1 MKKLLIILL
10 SACTWWACDKGD
22 DGAPSSI
29 VLTGGSGDQTIYAD
43 ETSVNGG
50 QGIAFEAAEAWY
62 AEVSEVQAKASSGE
76 VDWLTLSAYEGGAGQ
91 YTLQITL
98 RANETGSDRAAEI
111 RIVCGEDEIVIV
123 VRQKAQTK
131 DNQSVVVFED
141 EAFRQFCVEHFD
153 ADRNG
158 MITDSE
164 VSSVDSLSVPS
175 MEIVSLKGIE
185 AFASLRK
192 LYCYRQQD
200 RGIGFERQRG
210 TDRLGMPL

>member
-1 MKKLLIILL
+1 MFCCRP
-10 SACTWWACDKGD
+10 CTWWACDKGD

-98 RANETGSDRAAEI
+98 RATRRVPTARPKSASSAA
-111 RIVCGEDEIVIV
+111 R
-123 VRQKAQTK
+123 TK
-131 DNQSVVVFED
+131 S
-141 EAFRQFCVEHFD
+141 
-153 ADRNG
+153 
-158 MITDSE
+158 
-164 VSSVDSLSVPS
+164 
-175 MEIVSLKGIE
+175 
-185 AFASLRK
+185 
-192 LYCYRQQD
+192 
-200 RGIGFERQRG
+200 
-210 TDRLGMPL
+210 